1 MKKVV
6 IMLMAVL
13 LVAACATLTPE
24 EKAAREAAVKEYVK
38 SAVVKQKYKYK
49 INISAL
55 SSGSMPKIM
64 ALNVSLPSPL
74 RIQVKPKSN
83 TSQKTA
89 TILTTREALLLLKI
103 KD

>member
-13 LVAACATLTPE
+13 LVAACVTLTPE

-38 SAVVKQKYKYK
+38 SAVVKQKYK

-55 SSGSMPKIM
+55 SSGSMPKIK
-64 ALNVSLPSPL
+64 ALNVSLLSLL
-74 RIQVKPKSN
+74 RIQVKPESN

-103 KD
+103 KH